1 MGILPL
7 FNEFVVIAS
16 AKEGRKELELDE
28 MLETNM
34 RLTKAEIRGWWM

>member
-7 FNEFVVIAS
+7 FNEIVVIAS
-16 AKEGRKELELDE
+16 AKEGRKELQLDT

-34 RLTKAEIRGWWM
+34 RLTRQRYEVGR